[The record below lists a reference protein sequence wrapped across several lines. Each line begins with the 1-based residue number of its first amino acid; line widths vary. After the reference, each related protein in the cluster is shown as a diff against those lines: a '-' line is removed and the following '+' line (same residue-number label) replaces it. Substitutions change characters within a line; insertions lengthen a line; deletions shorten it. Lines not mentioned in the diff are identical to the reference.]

1 MRPWQYFLP
10 LTAAIVYTAKSF
22 SVATIYKYKSS
33 GISPAN
39 ILAAPILV
47 NNPCDGA
54 IESNSTV
61 SLVKQLNLTLEQ
73 QQQIERI
80 RRQYQQN
87 ILRRKQELESLKQQ
101 LTQMMAGTNTVAE
114 IRAKNQELVLL
125 RQEIGKLRFESMLAT
140 REILTPEQRQK
151 FREIIESQ

>member
-1 MRPWQYFLP
+1 MRAWQYFLP
-10 LTAAIVYTAKSF
+10 LTAATVYTAKSF
-22 SVATIYKYKSS
+22 SVGTVYKSS

-47 NNPCDGA
+47 NSTRHEA

-73 QQQIERI
+73 QRQIERI
-80 RRQYQQN
+80 RRQYQQS
-87 ILRRKQELESLKQQ
+87 ILHRKQELESLRQQ
-101 LTQMMAGTNTVAE
+101 LVQMMAGTNTVAE
-114 IRAKNQELVLL
+114 IRAKNQELVIL